1 MITGILSAVHADS
14 TIEVGSHAAT
24 AKLFGLNIN
33 LDVVWVTVFAAAVVL
48 GLGFAM
54 RARAT
59 AGVPGKLQL
68 FWEVLVEQVQDLT
81 DSAIGPNGRRFVPL
95 AVTIFLFLLVC
106 NWIEIIPSGHNP
118 EWFPAP
124 TSDVNL
130 PAAMAVSVIA
140 LVHYQSFKARGFK
153 GYFRHYLTPYPVML
167 PINIIE
173 EITKPITLTFRLF
186 GNLFASVLMVSVIT
200 ALLPLYLVPVGE
212 LVWKPFALFVGAIQ
226 AFIFALLTIIYLS
239 IGMSTEEH

>member
-1 MITGILSAVHADS
+1 MRTDA
-14 TIEVGSHAAT
+14 TIQVGDHAAT
-24 AKLFGLNIN
+24 ARILGMTVD
-33 LDVVWVTVFAAAVVL
+33 LDVIWVTLFAAAVVL
-48 GLGFAM
+48 TLMFM
-54 RARAT
+54 VRSRVT

-68 FWEVLVEQVQDLT
+68 FWETLIEQVYELI
-81 DSAIGPNGRRFVPL
+81 DSAIGSSGRKYAPL

-130 PAAMAVSVIA
+130 PLAMALSVIA
-140 LVHYQSFKARGFK
+140 LVHYSSIRARGLK
-153 GYFRHYLTPYPVML
+153 GYVKHYFQPYPAL
-167 PINIIE
+167 FLINVIE

-186 GNLFASVLMVSVIT
+186 GNLFASVLMVTVIT
-200 ALLPLYLVPVGE
+200 ALIPIYAFWPAE
-212 LVWKPFALFVGAIQ
+212 LLWKSFALLIGAIQ

-239 IGMSTEEH
+239 IATNVEEH